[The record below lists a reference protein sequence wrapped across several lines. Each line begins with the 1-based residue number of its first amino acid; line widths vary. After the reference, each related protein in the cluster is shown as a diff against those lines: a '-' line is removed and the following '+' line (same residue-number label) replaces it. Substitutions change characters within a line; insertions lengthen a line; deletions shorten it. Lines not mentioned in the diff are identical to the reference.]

1 MDNQI
6 IENEKVEVKKNKPSY
21 FYAGVGL
28 LAALLIIIIGT
39 VGVVSYRA
47 EKKFASDKFS
57 LGVAKI
63 IRLPAGFVNGSSISY
78 VEFIEDL
85 QAVKQSYKGATA
97 DQIPSEAEMHQNV
110 WDMLVKNAVV
120 KKEAAKNNVVIT
132 DKDVNDEYDSLVK
145 NVGSE
150 EETETL
156 IKNNY
161 GWNKNKF
168 KERVLRPYVLQQKLV
183 SSDKI
188 LEKLGK
194 EPEQR
199 AQEVLKQ
206 AQEGKK
212 SFEDLAKEYSEDGSK
227 DNGGDLGWFGAGMMV
242 TEFEKAVSEL
252 EVGKI
257 SNLVQTEFGYHIIKL
272 EEKRQNDKKETEWH
286 AKHILIKTTDL
297 DTYLGNLVEQA
308 KIKKWLSL

>member
-1 MDNQI
+1 MDNQTT
-6 IENEKVEVKKNKPSY
+6 EKVEIKKNKPVY
-21 FYAGVGL
+21 FYAGIGL
-28 LAALLIIIIGT
+28 LAALLIVIIGI
-39 VGVVSYRA
+39 VGMVAYRS
-47 EKKFASDKFS
+47 EKKFADDKFS
-57 LGVAKI
+57 LGVAKMI
-63 IRLPAGFVNGSSISY
+63 GLPAGFVNGNRIGY

-85 QAVKQSYKGATA
+85 QAVKESYKGATA
-97 DQIPSEAEMHQNV
+97 DQTPSEKEMRQNV
-110 WDMLVKNAVV
+110 WDMLVKNSVV
-120 KKEAAKNNVVIT
+120 RKEASKNNVVIT
-132 DKDVNDEYDSLVK
+132 DQDVNDEYDSLVK

-161 GWNKNKF
+161 NWNKTQF
-168 KERVLRPYVLQQKLV
+168 KDRVLRPYVLQQKLA

-206 AQEGKK
+206 VQEGKK
-212 SFEDLAKEYSEDGSK
+212 SFEDLAKEYSEDSSK

-252 EVGKI
+252 EVGKV
-257 SNLVQTEFGYHIIKL
+257 SGLVQTEFGYHIIKL

-286 AKHILIKTTDL
+286 AKHILIKTTDF
-297 DTYLGNLVEQA
+297 DTYLSDLVKQA

>member
-1 MDNQI
+1 
-6 IENEKVEVKKNKPSY
+6 
-21 FYAGVGL
+21 
-28 LAALLIIIIGT
+28 
-39 VGVVSYRA
+39 
-47 EKKFASDKFS
+47 
-57 LGVAKI
+57 
-63 IRLPAGFVNGSSISY
+63 
-78 VEFIEDL
+78 
-85 QAVKQSYKGATA
+85 
-97 DQIPSEAEMHQNV
+97 
-110 WDMLVKNAVV
+110 
-120 KKEAAKNNVVIT
+120 
-132 DKDVNDEYDSLVK
+132 NDEYDSLVK

-161 GWNKNKF
+161 NWNKTQF
-168 KERVLRPYVLQQKLV
+168 KDRVLRPYVLQQKLA

-206 AQEGKK
+206 VQEGKK
-212 SFEDLAKEYSEDGSK
+212 SFEDLAKEYSEDSSK

-252 EVGKI
+252 EVGKV
-257 SNLVQTEFGYHIIKL
+257 SGLVQTEFGYHIIKL

-286 AKHILIKTTDL
+286 AKHILIKTTDF
-297 DTYLGNLVEQA
+297 DTYLSDLVKQA